1 MATNRKDREKEKENR
16 RASNVLTAFNIVF
29 LVAAIAI
36 IVKIVILQFVW
47 EPDPEYVSYFQPTKK
62 KKNLEPERGSIIDHN
77 GKLLALST
85 PLYDIYM
92 DCCVMKDEYVKEKYK
107 DDKEKW
113 RCDSL
118 EDVWCDKA
126 CQLASELPTVLKDG
140 KKTASDYKDLIL
152 NGRKDGARYK
162 LIVKGIDHGTLLELE
177 KLTLFKEGKYYSGLI
192 VEKRET
198 RQYPYGELAQRVI
211 GSVKNNSDT
220 TVRHIGIEGKYDY
233 LLHGKM
239 GSEWKKITDKKR
251 MIQDLD
257 SLVVE
262 AEDGLDV
269 RTTLDINLQD
279 IADRALRANMVK
291 DSNIVGGCVIIM
303 DVETG
308 AVRTMVNLMK
318 NKKGEF
324 GEFSNFAVGRPA
336 EPGSVFKAVTMTTL
350 LEDGCISLDTRIP
363 TNRGQFTD
371 IPRISQDNYI
381 VNYENRTGNKTISV
395 LEGFE
400 ISSNYVFRKLV
411 YDNYKDRSKEF
422 VNRLHEYNFGDI
434 NNFDLSDDE
443 GNAKPS
449 LPDPDSRTWTPS
461 DLVSVAIGY
470 SARVTPLQ
478 VVTFYN
484 AIANNGKMMKPYIV
498 ESIER
503 NDEVVKEFRPTILN
517 GSICSKA
524 TADTLTRALTMV
536 TLEGT
541 ASKLKNAKCTVAGKT
556 GTSRIHLSDTEKKG
570 SRNPYESING
580 EKRHQATFV
589 GFFPAEKPKY
599 TAIVVV
605 YTGMMKGNVYG
616 GNIPVLTF
624 KTIADELWAYEEGW
638 GLELKARG
646 EVPQMR
652 ADYISTSK
660 SSDSPVPDVSGL
672 GLRDA
677 YYAIENNGYKCRH
690 SGTGHVVSQ
699 EPKAGEKLAKGQTIT
714 IKLG

>member
-1 MATNRKDREKEKENR
+1 MATNNKEKGNR
-16 RASNVLTAFNIVF
+16 RASNVLSAFNILF
-29 LVAAIAI
+29 LIAAIAI
-36 IVKIVILQFVW
+36 IVKIVILQFFW
-47 EPDPEYVSYFQPTKK
+47 KPDPEYISYFQPRKAK
-62 KKNLEPERGSIIDHN
+62 QQIEPERGVIIDHN

-85 PLYDIYM
+85 PLYDIRM
-92 DCCVMKDEYVKEKYK
+92 DCCVMKDEYIKEKYEN
-107 DDKEKW
+107 DKE
-113 RCDSL
+113 RRRDDSL
-118 EDVWCDKA
+118 EGLWRTRA
-126 CQLASELPTVLKDG
+126 RQLAKELPGVLKDP
-140 KKTASDYKDLIL
+140 KMTAADYERLIMD
-152 NGRKDGARYK
+152 GRRKGARYE
-162 LIVKGIDHGTLLELE
+162 LIAKGIDHGTLL
-177 KLTLFKEGKYYSGLI
+177 KLKTLPLFKERWNYSGMI

-198 RQYPYGELAQRVI
+198 RQYPYGELARRVI
-211 GSVKNNSDT
+211 GYVRNNSDT
-220 TVRHIGIEGKYDY
+220 TTRHIGIEGKYDY
-233 LLHGKM
+233 ILHGKKGM
-239 GSEWKKITDKKR
+239 EWKRITDR
-251 MIQDLD
+251 NVMIDDVD
-257 SLVVE
+257 STAVS

-269 RTTLDINLQD
+269 RTTLDINIQD
-279 IADRALRANMVK
+279 IADRTLRVNMAK
-291 DSNIVGGCVIIM
+291 DSNIIGGCVVIL

-308 AVRTMVNLMK
+308 AVRSMVNLMK
-318 NKKGEF
+318 NKKGQ
-324 GEFSNFAVGRPA
+324 FSEITNLAVGRPA

-350 LEDGCISLDTRIP
+350 LEDGCIELDTRIP
-363 TNRGQFTD
+363 TNHGQFTD
-371 IPRISQDNYI
+371 IPKISQDRYI

-411 YDNYKDRSKEF
+411 YDNYRDRSKEF
-422 VNRLHEYNFGDI
+422 VNRLHEYNFGDV
-434 NNFDLSDDE
+434 NHFDLSDDE

-449 LPDPDSRTWTPS
+449 LPDPDSRSWTPS

-478 VVTFYN
+478 VATFYN

-498 ESIER
+498 ESTEY
-503 NDEVVKEFRPTILN
+503 NGKVVKEFKPTILN

-556 GTSRIHLSDTEKKG
+556 GTSRMHLSPQEQKG

-589 GFFPAEKPKY
+589 GFFPAEAPKY

-605 YTGMMKGNVYG
+605 YTDMMKGNVYG

-624 KTIADELWAYEEGW
+624 KDIADELWAYEEGW
-638 GLELKARG
+638 GLELKPRG

-652 ADYISTSK
+652 ADFISTSK
-660 SSDSPVPDVSGL
+660 SSDSPVPDVCGL
-672 GLRDA
+672 GLKDA

-690 SGTGHVVSQ
+690 SGTGHVVGQ
-699 EPKAGEKLAKGQTIT
+699 EPKAGEKMAKGQTIY
-714 IKLG
+714 IKLE